1 VNTVNKQTL
10 MRPILLVFALALAS
24 TSLLAAPVFDRLH
37 ARDENGQ
44 MNRPFGRQNGADRQQ
59 QPNHQRD
66 AQNAQRG
73 EGQRPQRLSPEERRQ
88 LRSDIRDAGREIY
101 PQRR

>member
-1 VNTVNKQTL
+1 MNFLKTRTG
-10 MRPILLVFALALAS
+10 RRAIRLALV
-24 TSLLAAPVFDRLH
+24 LALVSSSVLAGPANDRQRG
-37 ARDENGQ
+37 RDDRAQ
-44 MNRPFGRQNGADRQQ
+44 TARPFTHQNAERQQ
-59 QPNHQRD
+59 APNYQRD
-66 AQNAQRG
+66 APQRD